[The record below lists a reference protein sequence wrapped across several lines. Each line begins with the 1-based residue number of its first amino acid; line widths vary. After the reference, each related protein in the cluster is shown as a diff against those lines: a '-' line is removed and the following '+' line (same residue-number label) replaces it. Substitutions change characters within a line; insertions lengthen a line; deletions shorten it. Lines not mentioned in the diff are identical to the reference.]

1 MASQPQARLRAGT
14 FRVSR
19 PVAYLLRL
27 VLIGIVVG
35 IAYLSPPLKNWP
47 KWISAAGWVAFSIYW
62 GAAARNSAVAKS
74 SEATESRRVHEVL
87 VNIGLFL
94 LYLPVPGLRQSFLPV
109 SAAWVPVGL
118 AMQASFLAL
127 AVWARRHLGSNWSGR
142 IEIKMD
148 HELVRSG
155 PYRILRHPIYTAMVG
170 MYIGTALV
178 VGQMHSLVG
187 VAMVL
192 FAYWRKVRME
202 ESKLREAFGRRYDDY
217 RRATWGAVPGL
228 F

>member
-1 MASQPQARLRAGT
+1 MASQPQATLRAGT
-14 FRVSR
+14 FKVSR

-27 VLIGIVVG
+27 VLIGIVVW
-35 IAYLSPPLKNWP
+35 IAYLSPPLQNWA
-47 KWISAAGWVAFSIYW
+47 KWVSALGWVAFSVYW
-62 GAAARNSAVAKS
+62 GAAARNSAPAKS

-87 VNIGLFL
+87 VNVGLFL
-94 LYLPVPGLRQSFLPV
+94 LYLPVPGFRQSFLPP
-109 SAAWVPVGL
+109 SAAWIPAGL
-118 AMQASFLAL
+118 AMQASFFAL

-155 PYRILRHPIYTAMVG
+155 PYRLLRHPIYTAMVG
-170 MYIGTALV
+170 MYVGTALM
-178 VGQMHSLVG
+178 VGQMHSLAG
-187 VAMVL
+187 VAMVF

-202 ESKLREAFGRRYDDY
+202 EAKMREAFGSKYDDY